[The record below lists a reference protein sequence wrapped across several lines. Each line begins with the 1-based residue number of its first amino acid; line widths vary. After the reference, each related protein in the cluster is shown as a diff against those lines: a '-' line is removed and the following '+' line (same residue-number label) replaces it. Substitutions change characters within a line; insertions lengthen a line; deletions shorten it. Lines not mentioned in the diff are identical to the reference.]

1 MIQVNLLTKGKQPH
15 RLREQAYSC
24 QREVWEE
31 GIVRDFGMD
40 IYTLIY
46 LKWITSKELLNST
59 CNSAQ
64 CYVAAWMG
72 WVFRGEQ
79 IHVYV

>member
-40 IYTLIY
+40 IHTAV
-46 LKWITSKELLNST
+46 LKMDNQGLTK
-59 CNSAQ
+59 
-64 CYVAAWMG
+64 
-72 WVFRGEQ
+72 
-79 IHVYV
+79 